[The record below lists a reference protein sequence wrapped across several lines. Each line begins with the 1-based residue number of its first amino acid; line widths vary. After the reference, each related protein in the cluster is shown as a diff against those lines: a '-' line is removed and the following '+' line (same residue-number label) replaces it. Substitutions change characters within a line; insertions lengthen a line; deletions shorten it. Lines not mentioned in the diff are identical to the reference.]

1 MENLVLA
8 VIIGA
13 LIGIIYSLRRIFVLE
28 RRISN
33 IEKSIMKSVVQKK
46 SSKKRR

>member
-13 LIGIIYSLRRIFVLE
+13 LIGIIYSLRKILVLE
-28 RRISN
+28 RRIKTM
-33 IEKSIMKSVVQKK
+33 EQSIVKGVVRKK
-46 SSKKRR
+46 SSRRR

>member
-1 MENLVLA
+1 MVDLVLA
-8 VIIGA
+8 VITGA

-33 IEKSIMKSVVQKK
+33 VEKSIMRSVVKK

>member
-1 MENLVLA
+1 MADLILA

-28 RRISN
+28 RRMSN
-33 IEKSIMKSVVQKK
+33 IEKSIMKNVVKK
-46 SSKKRR
+46 SSRKR

>member
-13 LIGIIYSLRRIFVLE
+13 LIGIIYSLRKILVLE
-28 RRISN
+28 RRIKTM
-33 IEKSIMKSVVQKK
+33 EQ
-46 SSKKRR
+46 